1 MEDQQQAD
9 MRNSNRAL
17 MMESLTK
24 LVKTWGQVPGLDATK
39 ALQKLVE
46 VIGDSLIAFST
57 SDLAAM
63 KWKDFATAKEL
74 ATACASPNLTLTSR
88 WSAISLRLQT
98 LGSEWFTQSIPW
110 EDILEPIKSSQLWL
124 SELPSEA
131 IQVSP
136 SPSLLCTETISTLS
150 SGSSSKRKREQSSD
164 YTDTSD
170 EESGANGNSQ
180 KRSRSPDSKPCGTIW
195 RRAQDGMPHKSS
207 KCYCLWPQGLFMCDY
222 CYVDFGHGV
231 FQDHECD
238 ACGEIAHNVHCLD
251 CNFCRPCCY
260 CEYDACAKC
269 NHFANEPKCDGCR
282 CCARCCDCLSK
293 FISLVHDLGDMT
305 DDINKL

>member
-1 MEDQQQAD
+1 MEDQQQAELK
-9 MRNSNRAL
+9 NANRAL
-17 MMESLTK
+17 MMEALTN
-24 LVKTWGQVPGLDATK
+24 LVKTWATVPGLDASR
-39 ALQKLVE
+39 ALKKLVD
-46 VIGDSLIAFST
+46 VVGDCLTGFSMSDHAVTKWTAFVTEKQLDRVCGLST
-57 SDLAAM
+57 LS
-63 KWKDFATAKEL
+63 
-74 ATACASPNLTLTSR
+74 LTSR
-88 WSAISLRLQT
+88 WSAISLKLQT
-98 LGSEWFTQSIPW
+98 LESEWFTQSIPW
-110 EDILEPIKSSQLWL
+110 EDTLEPIKSSQLWL

-136 SPSLLCTETISTLS
+136 APSLLCTETISTLS
-150 SGSSSKRKREQSSD
+150 SDSNTKRKREQSEDS
-164 YTDTSD
+164 TDTSD
-170 EESGANGNSQ
+170 DDSEASGKSQ
-180 KRSRSPDSKPCGTIW
+180 KRSRNQDSKPCGTIW

-238 ACGEIAHNVHCLD
+238 ACGTVAHNVHCLD

-260 CEYDACAKC
+260 CEYDACYKC
-269 NHFANEPKCDGCR
+269 HHYANEPKCDGCR

-293 FISLVHDLGDMT
+293 FISLVHDLGEMT